1 MHQFGWLSERGD
13 NFLNLLQ
20 KKGGTQKGGG
30 GPTLQE
36 TINMF
41 GKNTGV
47 FVQITA
53 EQPKAL
59 LTQCQGHSLNLGI
72 KTTMTNSKQMKDI
85 LRTITEIILLVKYP
99 PKRESLLGNIK
110 DLIYFESLHT
120 DYEIKVVPTLNKL
133 FATRWTVCGNVCKKI
148 DSNYLLLMKRCVI
161 SYW

>member
-1 MHQFGWLSERGD
+1 M
-13 NFLNLLQ
+13 
-20 KKGGTQKGGG
+20 
-30 GPTLQE
+30 
-36 TINMF
+36 NMF

-53 EQPKAL
+53 EQSKAL
-59 LTQCQGHSLNLGI
+59 LTHCQGHSLDLGI

-99 PKRESLLGNIK
+99 PKRENLLGNIK
-110 DLIYFESLHT
+110 DLIYFEPLHT
-120 DYEIKVVPTLNKL
+120 DYENQVVPTLNKL

-148 DSNYLLLMKRCVI
+148 GSNYLLLMKRCVI